1 MTRFLAILIC
11 ASLLVLV
18 ALGSATAQ
26 VSGRSDFIFAH
37 MWISFAARLLAA
49 AGLIVYCGYAALHAV
64 QRVDCPL
71 KRSMWMIVTIGL
83 NAVGSCYYY
92 CTEFQRFREQGLGS
106 LISRP
111 KIKTN

>member
-11 ASLLVLV
+11 VILLVLV

-26 VSGRSDFIFAH
+26 VSGRSDFIFEQ

-83 NAVGSCYYY
+83 SAVGSCYYY
-92 CTEFQRFREQGLGS
+92 CTEYQRFREQGIGS
-106 LISRP
+106 LISCP
-111 KIKTN
+111 KSKTK